1 MNETDSL
8 RIEND
13 ALADALRDVIGTCG
27 PFSPRG
33 TEAVRRA
40 KALLA
45 KIDHR
50 AAQMGRRS

>member
-1 MNETDSL
+1 MNALDTL
-8 RIEND
+8 RADNAD
-13 ALADALRDVIGTCG
+13 LADALRDVIGTCG

-33 TEAVRRA
+33 TEAVRKA

-45 KIDHR
+45 KIEHR